1 MIDTE
6 NLLKLLKESF
16 KNNQTDKLTFVYSK
30 DFSQHFFIL
39 KHQQITKKV

>member
-30 DFSQHFFIL
+30 DFPQQVFRL
-39 KHQQITKKV
+39 KHQQIIKEV